1 MSVTDE
7 YCNSNA
13 VDDEEKILFYRTSLL
28 FCEMLK
34 DLEKKGY
41 LRTELRGE
49 NGQRELILKVI
60 LNVRKITEAFNHW
73 FDIYVDMAKPDSKQ
87 KLKRII
93 EIGELSEEE
102 AVTLLFSDMIFVFLQ
117 NIEEFRYTFL
127 HSLKLPI
134 HIKADNTKID
144 KRTALKQLLKGL
156 NTLGIKNAPELSK
169 LIQGDL
175 RNGLSH
181 GLFWFERKD
190 KECSETHLHYSKD
203 SEFTKVVG
211 PIGIS
216 ELFKITRK
224 QSIYTNCLLN
234 VIADWF
240 ESTA

>member
-1 MSVTDE
+1 MSLTDE

-13 VDDEEKILFYRTSLL
+13 VNEKEKILCYRTSLL
-28 FCEMLK
+28 FCEMIK
-34 DLEKKGY
+34 DLETKGY
-41 LRTELRGE
+41 LRTELRGK
-49 NGQRELILKVI
+49 NGQRELILKTI

-87 KLKRII
+87 KLKRIV

-102 AVTLLFSDMIFVFLQ
+102 AVILLFSNMIFVFLQ
-117 NIEEFRYTFL
+117 NIEEFRYTLL

-134 HIKADNTKID
+134 SIKANNTKID
-144 KRTALKQLLKGL
+144 KRTALKQLLRGL
-156 NTLGIKNAPELSK
+156 NTLGIKNASELSK
-169 LIQGDL
+169 LIEGDL

-190 KECSETHLHYSKD
+190 KDCSETHFYYSKD
-203 SEFTKVVG
+203 TEFEEVCG

-216 ELFKITRK
+216 ELFEKTRN
-224 QSIYTNCLLN
+224 QSMYTNCLLN

-240 ESTA
+240 ENTA